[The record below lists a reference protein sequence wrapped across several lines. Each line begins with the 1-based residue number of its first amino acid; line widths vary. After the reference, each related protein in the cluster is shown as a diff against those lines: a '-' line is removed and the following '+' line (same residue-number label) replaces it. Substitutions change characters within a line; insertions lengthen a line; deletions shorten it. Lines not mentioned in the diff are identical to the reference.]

1 MYMVRL
7 VLPGFSKKNPVFEVV
22 KMAAVGRG
30 GGVDKRVP
38 LFYG

>member
-30 GGVDKRVP
+30 VDKRVP